1 MIENTQPIIQVRNLG
16 VNIKMDEGL
25 LTPVRGVDFEIRA
38 GETLG
43 LVGESGC
50 GKSLTSKAI
59 LGINDKKCKSTGEIL
74 FTDENGQT
82 IDLLSL
88 NPRGKEIRA
97 IRGKQISMI
106 FQEPMVSFSP
116 MYTIGSQI
124 NECTMLHITQDKA
137 ESKRITLEMMKM
149 VGIANAEKRYD
160 QYPHE
165 FSGGMLQ
172 RALIAMALVCKP
184 RLLIADE
191 PTTALDVTI
200 QAQILELMQ
209 SLQKELGMAILFITH
224 DLGTVAKMCDRV
236 AVMYLGKI
244 VETGTAREIYKNPQH
259 PYTRGLMGSVH
270 KIGTLKQ
277 DRLFSI
283 DGTVPLALN
292 LGPGCGFYDR
302 CDCRIEGVCNAS
314 SPELTTVDGQHCVA
328 CHRCSGCAPAQEY
341 VPNEP
346 EAPTAEN
353 TPADIPSPATDDVPA
368 DVIAPAANE
377 PAVDAIVSAEEES
390 PAEVATPDAAPAE
403 PAPNAAR
410 LAYIAR
416 YKRHNQKKGGKR

>member
-1 MIENTQPIIQVRNLG
+1 MEMNNQPIIQVKNLC
-16 VNIKMDEGL
+16 VDIKTDEGT
-25 LTPVRGVDFEIRA
+25 LTPVRGVDFEIRP

-59 LGINDKKCKSTGEIL
+59 LAINQKKCVSSGEIL
-74 FTDENGQT
+74 FRDDKEDTVDILT
-82 IDLLSL
+82 LD
-88 NPRGKEIRA
+88 PRGKQIRD
-97 IRGKQISMI
+97 IRGRQISMI
-106 FQEPMVSFSP
+106 FQEPMVAFSP
-116 MYTIGSQI
+116 MYTIGNQI
-124 NECTMLHITQDKA
+124 NECTRLHITKDKK
-137 ESKRITLEMMKM
+137 ESKRITLEMMKK

-200 QAQILELMQ
+200 QAQILELMKE
-209 SLQKELGMAILFITH
+209 LQKELGMAILFITH

-270 KIGTLKQ
+270 KIGTLKA

-283 DGTVPLALN
+283 EGTVPLALN

-302 CDCRIEGVCNAS
+302 CLDRIEGVCDKAD
-314 SPELTTVDGQHCVA
+314 PALTCLGGEHCVA
-328 CHRCSGCAPAQEY
+328 CHKCRKEG
-341 VPNEP
+341 V
-346 EAPTAEN
+346 
-353 TPADIPSPATDDVPA
+353 
-368 DVIAPAANE
+368 
-377 PAVDAIVSAEEES
+377 
-390 PAEVATPDAAPAE
+390 
-403 PAPNAAR
+403 
-410 LAYIAR
+410 
-416 YKRHNQKKGGKR
+416 

>member
-1 MIENTQPIIQVRNLG
+1 MSEMQKPIIQVRNLG

-25 LTPVRGVDFEIRA
+25 LTPVRGVDFEIHP

-59 LGINDKKCKSTGEIL
+59 LAINDKKCQSTGEIL
-74 FTDENGQT
+74 FRDENDQVVDIIALEKASKRREFLGFRKVKPGQ
-82 IDLLSL
+82 I
-88 NPRGKEIRA
+88 GKKDAIRQLRT

-106 FQEPMVSFSP
+106 FQEPMVAFSP
-116 MYTIGSQI
+116 MYTIGNQI
-124 NECTMLHITQDKA
+124 NEATLLHITKDKEKA
-137 ESKRITLEMMKM
+137 KKITLDMMKL

-209 SLQKELGMAILFITH
+209 ELQKELRMAILFITH

-244 VETGTAREIYKNPQH
+244 VETGTAKEIYKNPQH

-270 KIGTLKQ
+270 KIGSLKA
-277 DRLFSI
+277 DRLYSI
-283 DGTVPLALN
+283 EGTVPLALN
-292 LGPGCGFYDR
+292 LKPGCGFYDR
-302 CDCRIEGVCNAS
+302 CDARIEGVCDKID
-314 SPELTTVDGQHCVA
+314 PESICLGGTHCVA
-328 CHRCSGCAPAQEY
+328 CHRCKK
-341 VPNEP
+341 
-346 EAPTAEN
+346 
-353 TPADIPSPATDDVPA
+353 
-368 DVIAPAANE
+368 
-377 PAVDAIVSAEEES
+377 
-390 PAEVATPDAAPAE
+390 EVE
-403 PAPNAAR
+403 
-410 LAYIAR
+410 
-416 YKRHNQKKGGKR
+416 

>member
-1 MIENTQPIIQVRNLG
+1 MENMKPIIQVKNLG

-25 LTPVRGVDFEIRA
+25 LTPVRGVDFEIYP

-50 GKSLTSKAI
+50 GKSLTNKAI
-59 LGINDKKCKSTGEIL
+59 LGINDKKCASTGEI
-74 FTDENGQT
+74 FFRNENDEV
-82 IDLLSL
+82 IDLLKL

-106 FQEPMVSFSP
+106 FQEPMVAFSP
-116 MYTIGSQI
+116 MYTIGNQI
-124 NECTMLHITQDKA
+124 NECTRLHITKDKK
-137 ESKRITLEMMKM
+137 ESKRISIEMMKM

-172 RALIAMALVCKP
+172 RALIAMALVCRP

-244 VETGTAREIYKNPQH
+244 VETGTAAEIYKNPQH
-259 PYTRGLMGSVH
+259 PYTKGLMGSVH
-270 KIGTLKQ
+270 KIGSLKA
-277 DRLFSI
+277 DRLYSI
-283 DGTVPLALN
+283 EGTVPLALN
-292 LGPGCGFYDR
+292 LQPGCGFYDR
-302 CDCRIEGVCNAS
+302 CTERIEGVCNKVD
-314 SPELTTVDGQHCVA
+314 PETMCLGGSHCVA
-328 CHRCSGCAPAQEY
+328 CHRCKKE
-341 VPNEP
+341 V
-346 EAPTAEN
+346 EA
-353 TPADIPSPATDDVPA
+353 
-368 DVIAPAANE
+368 
-377 PAVDAIVSAEEES
+377 
-390 PAEVATPDAAPAE
+390 
-403 PAPNAAR
+403 
-410 LAYIAR
+410 
-416 YKRHNQKKGGKR
+416 